1 VAWWREA
8 PERLES
14 FLARAVQAVAAL
26 HAEAV
31 PPQVVMATRR
41 TDEPAGRIRLEPS
54 LVLAAVPDTV
64 LGPEHPPP
72 ALAVEHSKIAHRD
85 AKRTWLQVA
94 DAAFL
99 DQELVTDL
107 CFSEWIDGH

>member
-1 VAWWREA
+1 VGRWRDA
-8 PERLES
+8 PEG
-14 FLARAVQAVAAL
+14 LAASLGRAVQAVAAL

-31 PPQVVMATRR
+31 PPEVVMPTRR
-41 TDEPAGRIRLEPS
+41 TDEAAWRIRLEPS

-94 DAAFL
+94 DAALL